1 MLTYRQH
8 CYLWDKMLIIKLNLF
23 DKNGH
28 YALFYAIMRISSVL
42 FIFLPLCLMLHAR
55 TLL

>member
-28 YALFYAIMRISSVL
+28 YALFYAIMCISSVL
-42 FIFLPLCLMLHAR
+42 FIFLPVCLMLHAR